1 MQFKTAWWLGSA
13 TDNNMGTVAYN
24 NSFAQIAAGMTPDGW
39 ADEGWFNLL
48 EGGQNFILDGV
59 PGGHEVL
66 LRSIDLMTQSRSKAL
81 VWQAGI
87 RTQGAPKGSK
97 AGSLIV
103 CGLNVLQN
111 PFTTGSKGA
120 KVPEAAW
127 MLRSLIKYAASGPQP
142 GKQLTVKVT
151 ECPGCFPPV
160 NVNICNGTTTT

>member
-1 MQFKTAWWLGSA
+1 
-13 TDNNMGTVAYN
+13 MGTVAYN
-24 NSFAQIAAGMTPDGW
+24 NSFADIAAGMVPEGW

-81 VWQAGI
+81 VWQTGI
-87 RTQGAPKGSK
+87 KAQGAAKGSK
-97 AGSLIV
+97 AGALVV

-111 PFTTGSKGA
+111 PFTTGSAGA

-127 MLRSLIKYAASGPQP
+127 MLRQLVEYVASAPQP
-142 GKQLTVKVT
+142 TKELAVRVT
-151 ECPGCFPPV
+151 KCPGCFPPV
-160 NVNICNGTTTT
+160 NINICNGTSLT